1 MTKKAAAAKRPR
13 LDAETKAGLAF
24 TSPFIIGF
32 LLFMIVPMMISL
44 YYSLCDYNILS
55 APVFVGLKN
64 YIKMFSDEVFFK
76 TIGVTFFYAL
86 ISVPLRLAFALL
98 VAMLLLNSSR
108 LTAFYRAAYYL
119 PSIIGGSV
127 AVSILWKRMFAI
139 DGVINKVLAV
149 FGMKDPVSWLGDKN
163 TAIWTL
169 ILLAVWQF
177 GSSMLMFLS
186 SLKQIPPS
194 LYEAASIDGAGK
206 FRQFFKITLPL
217 LTPTI
222 FFNLVMQMIN
232 GFLAFTQCYIIT
244 QGKPMNSTLFYTVY
258 MYQQSFEYY
267 NTGYGAALAWVM
279 LLIVGLITAVLF
291 ATKRFWVYEEGL

>member
-177 GSSMLMFLS
+177 GSSMLIFLS

-279 LLIVGLITAVLF
+279 LLIVGLITAFLF

>member
-32 LLFMIVPMMISL
+32 LLFMIVPMIISL

-127 AVSILWKRMFAI
+127 AVSILWKRIFAI

-177 GSSMLMFLS
+177 GSSMLIFLS